1 VHRDTGFIVAIK
13 AISLSRSEQDV
24 IKKEVDILKKCRHV
38 NIVQYYGSCYND
50 ESLWVRSPCFFFF
63 FVFSFVNASTF
74 TRFLC
79 LTRAHADSD
88 GLLRSWFGDRSRS
101 SDQTHAQ
108 RGRNQRPDGP
118 GPEGIINMTSA
129 AMLHVLCCSVLNR
142 CSVWALTL
150 S

>member
-63 FVFSFVNASTF
+63 
-74 TRFLC
+74 L
-79 LTRAHADSD
+79 
-88 GLLRSWFGDRSRS
+88 
-101 SDQTHAQ
+101 
-108 RGRNQRPDGP
+108 
-118 GPEGIINMTSA
+118 
-129 AMLHVLCCSVLNR
+129 CSVLLMHQLLLDFY
-142 CSVWALTL
+142 V
-150 S
+150 